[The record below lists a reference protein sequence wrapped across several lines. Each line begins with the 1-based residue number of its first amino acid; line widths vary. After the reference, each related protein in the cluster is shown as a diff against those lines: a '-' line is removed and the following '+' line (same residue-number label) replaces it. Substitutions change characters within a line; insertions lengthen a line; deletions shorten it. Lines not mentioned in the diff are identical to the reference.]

1 MKRFSS
7 MTRFGLLGLLTLGL
21 TIAAYAQSDED
32 QLKITLNNYLDGIA
46 TGDTTK
52 MGRSLYGQ
60 ANLRSL
66 NARGEISNMPVRKF
80 ISGTPAGGSKGPTRI
95 VSYSFIG
102 NAGTAVVEWEYKEFR
117 FVDFLALLK
126 TEAGWRIVSRVYANA
141 DKGVPITSAG
151 GGKALASSTAKKPVA
166 KKPKSDDGWD

>member
-1 MKRFSS
+1 MKRLYP
-7 MTRFGLLGLLTLGL
+7 TLRVALLAVFGLSLTL
-21 TIAAYAQSDED
+21 AARAQSDED
-32 QLKITLNNYLDGIA
+32 QLKATLNNYLDGIA

-80 ISGTPAGGSKGPTRI
+80 ISATPAGGSKGATRI

-102 NAGTAVVEWEYKEFR
+102 TAGTAVVEWEYKDFR

-126 TEAGWRIVSRVYANA
+126 TDAGWRIVSRVYANA
-141 DKGVPITSAG
+141 DKGTPIVSTG
-151 GGKALASSTAKKPVA
+151 GGKTLASSAKKPVA